1 MEITKRKIGAKF
13 YLRLRL
19 DGRTLHE
26 TECLYDQVEYFEHKF
41 NALYNFWTRNQ
52 HKAVLNR
59 WQTFVLVCETMQF
72 PTETGAHAAIFSMV
86 NYNAYPS

>member
-1 MEITKRKIGAKF
+1 MEITTQKLGGKF

-26 TECLYDQVEYFEHKF
+26 TECHYDQVDFYTTKYKS
-41 NALYNFWTRNQ
+41 LYRLWRQ
-52 HKAVLNR
+52 EQSKAVLNR
-59 WQTFVLVCETMQF
+59 WATFQLVCRAMDF

-86 NYNAYPS
+86 NHDAYS